1 VTAIDVPPN
10 PQAVEKQVLLLDDN
24 PVQLATRQRVL
35 STAGLEV
42 HVATNAES
50 ALALLRSETFRSTIG
65 MIVTDHIMPEVT
77 GNEFVGMLREIAPEV
92 PILVISGLAE
102 AEEQYREF
110 SNVEFRT
117 KPMQPMDL
125 IQLVRSKVSGS

>member
-1 VTAIDVPPN
+1 VTAIAVPPN

-24 PVQLATRQRVL
+24 PVQLAARQRVL
-35 STAGLEV
+35 SSAGLEV
-42 HVATNAES
+42 HVATTAES
-50 ALALLRSETFRSTIG
+50 ALALLQSETFRSIIG

-92 PILVISGLAE
+92 PILVISGLPE

-117 KPMQPMDL
+117 KPMQPTDL
-125 IQLVRSKVSGS
+125 IELVRSKISPE

>member
-1 VTAIDVPPN
+1 MTAIAAIPN
-10 PQAVEKQVLLLDDN
+10 PPTMEKQVLLLDDN
-24 PVQLATRQRVL
+24 PIQLAARQRVL

-42 HVATNAES
+42 HVATTAES
-50 ALALLRSETFRSTIG
+50 ALALLRSENFRSSIG

-77 GNEFVGMLREIAPEV
+77 GNQFVGMLREIAPEV
-92 PILVISGLAE
+92 PILVISGMAE

-110 SNVEFRT
+110 SNLEFRT
-117 KPMQPMDL
+117 KPVQPMDL

>member
-1 VTAIDVPPN
+1 MTAIAVPPN
-10 PQAVEKQVLLLDDN
+10 SQAVEKQVLLLDDN

-42 HVATNAES
+42 HIATNAES
-50 ALALLRSETFRSTIG
+50 ALALLRSETFRSVIG
-65 MIVTDHIMPEVT
+65 MIVTEHIMPEVT

-102 AEEQYREF
+102 AEEQYRGF

-117 KPMQPMDL
+117 KPMQPTDL
-125 IQLVRSKVSGS
+125 IELVRSKISPA